1 MNLSI
6 GHLKDGVILLPRTG
20 CFVKMLSYSNLSSV
34 LGIKTQKIG
43 KISRTAETINSIL
56 VLVVK

>member
-20 CFVKMLSYSNLSSV
+20 YFVKMLSYSNLSSV
-34 LGIKTQKIG
+34 LGIKRQLEKLAG
-43 KISRTAETINSIL
+43 Q
-56 VLVVK
+56 